1 MRVRM
6 GAGWLGS
13 TQQWFQR
20 LSALG
25 IATFT
30 LGGTAQATPYMT
42 CGLDESVCCNYC
54 YMNDCDRTSTSPD
67 PSCKV
72 GRALWSIE
80 ANVDVC
86 SAQGISDPDSYC
98 QAQVPDFPLKQCVS
112 YRSPTAAEQANGLDD
127 NCDGVGLGDEFCDGV
142 DNDADGMID
151 EDAGS
156 CLLRFLFVPHCWQAG
171 TTQAQAQAIVDD
183 WVAFFEEKW
192 LVQGCGQQAPQ
203 RRIQFDV
210 APVDTLG
217 CPAATEASE
226 LLALPETQALHPEQ
240 YDAVSFFTNAPD
252 DGCIGGLSASGML
265 ITLSAT
271 DFDGRYETF
280 THEMGHKFGL
290 GEEYRVDDT
299 APNEVRSELGCD
311 PTTCC
316 GFDHPVCTFLNGQMC
331 LGNEAVDT
339 TGYRWSRDSNGNP
352 VLKGPGG
359 AAPSYTAYGDGSRCI
374 MSNASA
380 PGWDKA
386 DDPVTGEGS
395 HRSFCRAC
403 LEHLTD
409 SQLQCDTPF
418 HGTRLIMSAAGKM
431 GPNGKVVLTHT
442 RTGEGRVPHAPLPSS
457 GPIRIEVTDFNGA
470 LITAFAPE
478 TQGSEPA
485 PPSAVKSFWI
495 REPVEPAVAGEPVT
509 FRSYDGTTLLAQTT
523 LQGSPPALE
532 VESVVAECTS
542 PTGAV
547 VTLDASASSDPDG
560 DTLSFNWSSSVALTP
575 ADGPTSQ
582 GAFPIGVTSVSVE
595 LSDGATSVSTSDL
608 SVTVHDTTAPTFD
621 VPSLPSLT
629 RTTCGSEGAI
639 QLPVPTAHD
648 VCSNV
653 SVSGAVVQS
662 STPGMVLPHPI
673 TAGGVLLPPGTHKV
687 RWTATDSAGN
697 AADQEQTVVVMPG
710 LLASGSAV
718 VADRATLKSGGAYAA
733 LFNFGTAL
741 TRVGVEAHAGSVIS
755 QASIDLRDRASVH
768 GFARTAGGVLFGTGA
783 SVTGTVEQQVNPG
796 LPSIPWP
803 ALTPAGSTSVTV
815 EPNAVRTL
823 APGAYADVSVKSRGR
838 LTLAAGHYS
847 FRSFA
852 FETDATVA
860 RQGNVTLSVQTGL
873 VARGTVSGNG
883 SLTIAYGGS
892 DQVVLGQNLH
902 ASVFAKNAELAVRGV
917 VSGTLWAKSL
927 LIDAGS
933 LYSCSASPSDAPPL
947 IQTLSAPLAAPL
959 LPLGKQPPPTATT
972 TAPVADG
979 ETGCSIASRQRGRGA
994 FAWLAIAFGAAMLRR
1009 RTAGRS
1015 GYGRAL
1021 RTK

>member
-1 MRVRM
+1 MRVR
-6 GAGWLGS
+6 GRAGGLLS
-13 TQQWFQR
+13 TQRWFQR
-20 LSALG
+20 FSALG
-25 IATFT
+25 IATFA
-30 LGGTAQATPYMT
+30 LGGTAQASPYMT

-54 YMNDCDRTSTSPD
+54 YMNDCDRPTTSPD
-67 PSCKV
+67 PACKV

-80 ANVDVC
+80 ANADVC

-112 YRSPTAAEQANGLDD
+112 YRSPTAAEQPNGLDD
-127 NCDGVGLGDEFCDGV
+127 NCDGIGVGDEFCDGV
-142 DNDADGMID
+142 DNDGDGMID

-156 CLLRFLFVPHCWQAG
+156 CLLRLLFVPHCWEAG
-171 TTQAQAQAIVDD
+171 TTQAQARAIVDD

-192 LVQGCGQQAPQ
+192 LVQSCGQQAPH

-217 CPAATEASE
+217 CPAVTEASD
-226 LLALPETQALHPEQ
+226 LLALPETQALEPEQ

-252 DGCIGGLSASGML
+252 NGCIGGLSASGML

-299 APNEVRSELGCD
+299 APNEVRAELGCD

-316 GFDHPVCTFLNGQMC
+316 VFDHPVCTFLKGQMC

-339 TGYRWSRDSNGNP
+339 TGYRWSHDSSGNP
-352 VLKGPGG
+352 ILTGPGG
-359 AAPSYTAYGDGSRCI
+359 AQPSYTPYGDGSRCI

-403 LEHLTD
+403 LEHLAD
-409 SQLQCDTPF
+409 SNLQCDTPF

-431 GPNGKVVLTHT
+431 GPNGKIVLTHAI
-442 RTGEGRVPHAPLPSS
+442 TGEGRVPPAPLPSS

-470 LITAFAPE
+470 LITAFAPQ

-485 PPSAVKSFWI
+485 PPAAVKSFWI
-495 REPVEPAVAGEPVT
+495 REPVEPAVAEEPIT

-523 LQGSPPALE
+523 LQGAPPTLE
-532 VESVVAECTS
+532 VESVIAECAS
-542 PTGAV
+542 PNGAV

-560 DTLSFNWSSSVALTP
+560 DTLNFDWSSSVALTP
-575 ADGPTSQ
+575 EDGPTSE
-582 GAFPIGVTSVSVE
+582 GSFPIGVTSVSVE
-595 LSDGATSVSTSDL
+595 LSDGATSVSGDL
-608 SVTVHDTTAPTFD
+608 SVTVQDTTAPTFD
-621 VPSLPSLT
+621 VPSPPSLT
-629 RTTCGSEGAI
+629 RTTCGSQGAI

-648 VCSNV
+648 VCSDV
-653 SVSGAVVQS
+653 SVTGAVVQS
-662 STPGMVLPHPI
+662 STPGMALPHEI
-673 TAGGVLLPPGTHKV
+673 TAGSVVLPPGTHKV
-687 RWTATDSAGN
+687 RWTATDLAGN
-697 AADQEQTVVVMPG
+697 SADQEQTVVVMPG

-718 VADRATLKSGGAYAA
+718 VADRATLKSGAAYAA
-733 LFNFGTAL
+733 LFNFGTEL

-768 GFARTAGGVLFGTGA
+768 GFARTAGTVLFGTGA
-783 SVTGTVEQQVNPG
+783 SVTGTVQQQVNPG

-803 ALTPAGSTSVTV
+803 ALTPAGSAPVTV
-815 EPNAVRTL
+815 EPGAARTL

-847 FRSFA
+847 FHSFA
-852 FETDATVA
+852 FETDATVV

-873 VARGTVSGNG
+873 VARGTASGNG

-892 DQVVLGQNLH
+892 NQVVLGQDLH
-902 ASVFAKNAELAVRGV
+902 ASVFAKNAELAVRGAV
-917 VSGTLWAKSL
+917 TGTLWAKSL

-933 LYSCSASPSDAPPL
+933 LYSCSASPSGTPPL
-947 IQTLSAPLAAPL
+947 VQTLAAPLAAPL
-959 LPLGKQPPPTATT
+959 LQLGTQPPTT
-972 TAPVADG
+972 TAPGAGGDA
-979 ETGCSIASRQRGRGA
+979 GCTITSRQRGRGVV
-994 FAWLAIAFGAAMLRR
+994 AWLAIAFGAALLRR
-1009 RTAGRS
+1009 RSAWRS
-1015 GYGRAL
+1015 RYGRAL